1 MEKNT
6 NNKVGDFVANFI
18 ENVKSVVDVDSV
30 VGEPFKVND
39 EVYLIPITK
48 ISVGFVS
55 GGGEYGCDKKMMKKI
70 DSMPLVGG
78 GGGGVTI
85 SPLGFIEVKEKSCK
99 LIRLEEK
106 SVYQNILDKI
116 PSILEGISSIICKGE
131 KHNKK

>member
-55 GGGEYGCDKKMMKKI
+55 GGGEYGCDKKM
-70 DSMPLVGG
+70 
-78 GGGGVTI
+78 
-85 SPLGFIEVKEKSCK
+85 
-99 LIRLEEK
+99 
-106 SVYQNILDKI
+106 
-116 PSILEGISSIICKGE
+116 
-131 KHNKK
+131 